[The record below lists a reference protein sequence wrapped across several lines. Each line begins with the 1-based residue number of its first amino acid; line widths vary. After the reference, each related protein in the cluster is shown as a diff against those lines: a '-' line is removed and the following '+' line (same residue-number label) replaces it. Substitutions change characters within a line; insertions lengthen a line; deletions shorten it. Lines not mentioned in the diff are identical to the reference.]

1 MKMILNDGTS
11 FDIVRFVKSRAI
23 ADGVVDGFVTVKN
36 DQDVDALAAALTT
49 ENMSK
54 ITFTSETGT
63 ITEKFTKVANFQE
76 NLDDRAHEITVNL
89 Q

>member
-49 ENMSK
+49 DNMSK
-54 ITFTSETGT
+54 ITFT
-63 ITEKFTKVANFQE
+63 EKFTKVTNFQE